1 MSEITPNERY
11 VRERYQNRDGRPC
24 DNRQILLQIG
34 VPTVMGITGS
44 MHRVFG
50 VTNTDGETCGV
61 ILWMGSSRAVEVI
74 LDWDDT
80 YTVSRNRMVT
90 KGKNA
95 GTIVTEKSS
104 SGIYCDQL
112 SEIVW
117 DASCWK

>member
-1 MSEITPNERY
+1 MSVITPNERY
-11 VRERYQNRDGRPC
+11 VLERYQNRDGRPC

-34 VPTVMGITGS
+34 APTVLGITGS
-44 MHRVFG
+44 IHRIFG
-50 VTNTDGETCGV
+50 VTNKDKETCGV
-61 ILWMGSSRAVEVI
+61 ILWMGNCRAVEVI

-80 YTVSRNRMVT
+80 YTVSRNRIVA

-112 SEIVW
+112 SEVVW
-117 DASCWK
+117 AMSCWR